1 MESITVESD
10 LMANMSETGQCD
22 DGVDTGQDK
31 GQEDVLVL
39 QSDLSST
46 EHGLENRSGSTED
59 ITTNTDD
66 SSYDVTWTVHVVLAV
81 PRGEEADVQEAAEK
95 AKKMKKD
102 SSTLLV
108 KAHKAQGCYHIE
120 YKLLPGDTETVK
132 VDLVMF
138 GPVAKLYKEDEIKIL
153 RTWHEGDQTWV
164 GWNQSFNVKVNR
176 DMVISLLSHKIRL
189 QIWNSKDKLSS
200 QARYERLKV
209 FRPPQ
214 EHAED
219 ATDMC
224 GGVKST
230 VNRLRIL
237 CEKRSH
243 TSKKHKKDIMFNSNP
258 EMHPDT
264 GFQKPTT
271 DAFNLED
278 IQKIDTASVEIS
290 PIRLLAGEASL
301 DDCFRVHSAGVFEV
315 MCNIS
320 LDRLLISDQLKAVLN
335 PLVITILS
343 ATSMPSTPTPFH
355 VLEEKCVPVYCQYKF
370 HNLNMHRTSFQKH
383 GTDIYFR
390 DVNVILTGLMTP
402 GELQEF
408 FSGPPLEI
416 EVHDRD
422 RKLEETPK
430 IQAMFGS
437 DDDTQSNAAPFKE
450 KMMVFNSHGIVCLNL
465 SELLLGKRSL
475 KLRLPIKCC
484 PPPPLSDR
492 ERSAWGRKM
501 TETGT
506 SRAPMPQGHYFD
518 ANSQLKV
525 DVEIACPLN
534 ETGTCDGLF
543 GRIIYLFGCNNLP
556 VMTKLRTE
564 ILRINAAAFDLG
576 SRSLETIERALT
588 NYIINFKHD
597 ESKDLDFVTGF
608 HVLDMRTHIFV
619 LEGLKHK
626 AVKRLWEAVPM
637 KLSGSEEEQVIV
649 LYNSNL
655 GFFKR
660 IYDSLDVGL
669 SPICLSEP
677 LETIM
682 RMPLVYIR
690 GMIPHSCFQALSRLS
705 QLCQVRQLKDV
716 VQYNLFPSADM
727 ILSMSKEYGT
737 YSEQW
742 EQNTKAK
749 TEMDASSLPVRMKR
763 HAPLDT
769 YNNKYIKWKH
779 NIQQRPLKLRKD
791 FIQENIKKVQ
801 EDSEQLQKP
810 EAAVLR
816 MDQAA
821 GSSAHI
827 YSIQTFNSNEQAKEL
842 FCKVMAKFPGRRFT
856 YSQQYLSAT
865 LEPRYVTSKN
875 DSNTPST
882 IWFTSM
888 SNDKSKV
895 HPRHPDEA
903 RVEELRKPWRENIL
917 HANTLKPTLSRDI
930 LAWSQ
935 RYEDFQLYSKPPPFF
950 NTPPVTIHLAGDPL
964 QQEQLHAARAQYS
977 RWLKK
982 MLPGSSNTKPQGNG
996 SVPEFKCHMRGNS
1009 GKIQNILKDEPQ
1021 KYSLRKP
1028 GMMLRPLP
1036 QLSVMNLGKDK
1047 AEEKESVALAPGP
1060 CMDCSLSSKDNA
1072 IPRHTSL
1079 YNKHHYMGFCKQRSF
1094 LYKRTA
1100 LPLTDEEKSI
1110 FTFQGCAPDMK
1121 TPSSAVQPF
1130 RNIVEAKPHK
1140 DCPLYTK

>member
-31 GQEDVLVL
+31 GQEDALVL

-66 SSYDVTWTVHVVLAV
+66 SSYDVTWTVHIALAV

-224 GGVKST
+224 G
-230 VNRLRIL
+230 
-237 CEKRSH
+237 
-243 TSKKHKKDIMFNSNP
+243 
-258 EMHPDT
+258 
-264 GFQKPTT
+264 
-271 DAFNLED
+271 
-278 IQKIDTASVEIS
+278 
-290 PIRLLAGEASL
+290 EASL
-301 DDCFRVHSAGVFEV
+301 NDCFPVRSAGVFEV

-370 HNLNMHRTSFQKH
+370 HNLNMHRTSYQKH

-501 TETGT
+501 TERGA
-506 SRAPMPQGHYFD
+506 SREPMPQGHYFD

-690 GMIPHSCFQALSRLS
+690 GMIPHSCFQALSR
-705 QLCQVRQLKDV
+705 
-716 VQYNLFPSADM
+716 YPM
-727 ILSMSKEYGT
+727 HTT
-737 YSEQW
+737 YF
-742 EQNTKAK
+742 
-749 TEMDASSLPVRMKR
+749 L
-763 HAPLDT
+763 
-769 YNNKYIKWKH
+769 
-779 NIQQRPLKLRKD
+779 
-791 FIQENIKKVQ
+791 
-801 EDSEQLQKP
+801 
-810 EAAVLR
+810 
-816 MDQAA
+816 
-821 GSSAHI
+821 
-827 YSIQTFNSNEQAKEL
+827 
-842 FCKVMAKFPGRRFT
+842 FPGRRFT

-1110 FTFQGCAPDMK
+1110 FTFQECAPDMK